1 MKVTEEPEPSSGY
14 SFYQFLVQD
23 DGIGIEKEDL
33 ERIFDPFER
42 VSDTTSCGVF
52 GTGLGLTLAR
62 NFVEMMSGNIEVQS
76 SPGHGSTFTV
86 SLRLATGSEQP
97 VPFLDTE
104 KIVKDLF
111 RRRKILLVDD
121 NELNL
126 EIETELFQEIGFL
139 VDTAENGQD
148 AVDKILQAAPEEY
161 GLILMDIQMPV
172 MNGYDA
178 ARTIRQFEDPARA
191 NLPIIALSANAFD
204 EDRRMSKAS
213 GMNAHMAK
221 PLDMQKLLELIAAI
235 MQESI

>member
-1 MKVTEEPEPSSGY
+1 M
-14 SFYQFLVQD
+14 
-23 DGIGIEKEDL
+23 
-33 ERIFDPFER
+33 
-42 VSDTTSCGVF
+42 
-52 GTGLGLTLAR
+52 
-62 NFVEMMSGNIEVQS
+62 
-76 SPGHGSTFTV
+76 
-86 SLRLATGSEQP
+86 
-97 VPFLDTE
+97 
-104 KIVKDLF
+104 
-111 RRRKILLVDD
+111 
-121 NELNL
+121 
-126 EIETELFQEIGFL
+126 
-139 VDTAENGQD
+139 
-148 AVDKILQAAPEEY
+148 DKILQAAPEEY